1 MTGCRG
7 GCGLGCVERTK
18 KAVTAR
24 DGPARCIPGVLSP
37 AAVEGIAEP
46 ADGGDQGGGHQVGG
60 YSSDAGKVPRLV
72 LNSGTAGG
80 QGEKER
86 CPRDRGKQRGCLDG
100 QAAFPRLLAAPPPPP
115 QCEPLPAGR
124 CAP

>member
-1 MTGCRG
+1 MTGCRAAWR
-7 GCGLGCVERTK
+7 LGCVERTK

-60 YSSDAGKVPRLV
+60 YSSDAGEGPRPV
-72 LNSGTAGG
+72 LNSRTPGG
-80 QGEKER
+80 QGEEKR
-86 CPRDRGKQRGCLDG
+86 GPRKSGEARGWLCRQVAL
-100 QAAFPRLLAAPPPPP
+100 
-115 QCEPLPAGR
+115 
-124 CAP
+124 